1 MKLLRRLFCIE
12 FQRAIFSKRFIG
24 TVFFMVLLE
33 LLSSSTLLTDLESSI
48 VEVIENLFSGT
59 GSAHLLLGMLPLLPF
74 SLSYAEDMEENALNF
89 TLVRSNTASFM
100 LNRFF
105 VACLSAFLCVV
116 ISFAILILI
125 LFCMGHPLFLIR
137 TNNMRDGYARFL
149 TDGNIAAYLFFY
161 VLDRGL
167 SAVMMAACAIW
178 VSTIWPNAFFA
189 FTAPICIYFLAL
201 RIIMFPTELM
211 FTYQYLQVQLWFEG
225 TYDSPNGGV
234 ASFLCKL
241 GVTMM
246 IYMIYGGLSIF
257 HTIRRWHYA

>member
-1 MKLLRRLFCIE
+1 MKLLGRLFCIE
-12 FQRAIFSKRFIG
+12 FRRAIVSKRFIG
-24 TVFFMVLLE
+24 TVFFMLLLE

-48 VEVIENLFSGT
+48 IDVIENLFAGT

-74 SLSYAEDMEENALNF
+74 SLSYAEDIEENALNF
-89 TLVRSNTASFM
+89 ILVRSNTVLFM

-116 ISFAILILI
+116 ISFSILILI
-125 LFCMGHPLFLIR
+125 LFCMGHPLFLTHINDIR
-137 TNNMRDGYARFL
+137 NGYAQFL
-149 TDGNIAAYLFFY
+149 TDGNGVAYLFFY

-167 SAVMMAACAIW
+167 SATMMAGCAIW
-178 VSTIWPNAFFA
+178 VSTILPNAFFA

-201 RIIMFPTELM
+201 RIIMFPTEMM

-225 TYDSPNGGV
+225 TYDSPNGGL

-241 GVTMM
+241 GVTAM
-246 IYMIYGGLSIF
+246 ICMIYGAFSIV
-257 HTIRRWHYA
+257 HTVRRWHYA